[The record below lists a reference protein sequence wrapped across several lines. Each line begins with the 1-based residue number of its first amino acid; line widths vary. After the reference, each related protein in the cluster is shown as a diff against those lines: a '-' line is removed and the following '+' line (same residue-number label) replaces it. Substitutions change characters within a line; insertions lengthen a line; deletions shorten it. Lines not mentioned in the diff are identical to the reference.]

1 MTDPVISPD
10 GKSIWTGEEWIPVP
24 PGTGKVSVSLQDSV
38 IAGDL
43 NITQNISSNNDT
55 FPTEKNIS
63 AKRQEIITRRSL
75 MIEQWKDDI
84 RTLEKNRS
92 NYFSVI
98 ITFWLIIAGLLF
110 FIISEI
116 RKYGFTSLVE
126 NLTSVT
132 CLAIMVPIS
141 MMLMSSYFEDK
152 IKSLKSQINR
162 GINTILEDSEE

>member
-10 GKSIWTGEEWIPVP
+10 GKSMWTGEEWIPVP

-43 NITQNISSNNDT
+43 NITQNISSNNYT
-55 FPTEKNIS
+55 VPTIKNIS

-84 RTLEKNRS
+84 KTLEKNRS

-126 NLTSVT
+126 NLTSIT
-132 CLAIMVPIS
+132 CLAIIVPAS
-141 MMLMSSYFEDK
+141 MMLMSPYFEDK

>member
-10 GKSIWTGEEWIPVP
+10 GNLMWTGEEWIPVP
-24 PGTGKVSVSLQDSV
+24 PSSGKVSVSLQDSV
-38 IAGDL
+38 IAGDV

-55 FPTEKNIS
+55 FPTVKNIS

-84 RTLEKNRS
+84 KTLEKNRS

-98 ITFWLIIAGLLF
+98 IIFWLIIAGLLF

-132 CLAIMVPIS
+132 CLAIIVPAS
-141 MMLMSSYFEDK
+141 MMLMSPYFEDK